1 MNEEDKKRHSVDV
14 MNAYSEELDMM
25 NTQMLVSIAN
35 TLKDIADSLKK
46 IEEN

>member
-1 MNEEDKKRHSVDV
+1 MNEEDKKRHSVDAY
-14 MNAYSEELDMM
+14 NAYSDELDMT

-46 IEEN
+46 IEEK

>member
-1 MNEEDKKRHSVDV
+1 MIEEDKKRHSID
-14 MNAYSEELDMM
+14 AYDAYHDELNMT

-46 IEEN
+46 IEEK